1 FADQRGDFIGSELSA
16 NGYVHLVATL
26 YRSIDQAVNRMKA
39 SKTAGESQ
47 IGGCVS
53 CTMQCIIYIIMK
65 RTQLYLDEDIAR
77 ILSAVS
83 RQQGRTVSE
92 LVRECVREK
101 FGEKK
106 SVNKAA
112 LARQIA
118 G

>member
-1 FADQRGDFIGSELSA
+1 
-16 NGYVHLVATL
+16 
-26 YRSIDQAVNRMKA
+26 M
-39 SKTAGESQ
+39 
-47 IGGCVS
+47 S

-65 RTQLYLDEDIAR
+65 RTPLYLDEDIAR

-101 FGEKK
+101 FGEEKRK
-106 SVNKAA
+106 QSSASTPNCGCLEIPQRSWQDGPPDSAVAERLSCGA
-112 LARQIA
+112 PE

>member
-1 FADQRGDFIGSELSA
+1 
-16 NGYVHLVATL
+16 
-26 YRSIDQAVNRMKA
+26 M
-39 SKTAGESQ
+39 
-47 IGGCVS
+47 S

-65 RTQLYLDEDIAR
+65 RTQLYLDEDLAK
-77 ILSAVS
+77 ILSTVS

-118 G
+118 GVWRYRRDLGKTDRLIRRLRKDSRAGRLKVG